1 MLPGFHSPPLHNDTV
16 NLGVFMFQALTI
28 LHVLVALAI
37 IGLVMIQRGR
47 GADAGAGFGGSSN
60 TFFGARGAATFLSKS
75 TAIAA
80 AVFFSTS
87 LALAYLSDQ
96 RDNKSGD
103 IMDVPG
109 APKTASDLPPAER
122 GAPGDVPQPAD
133 VPAGAP
139 TPAP

>member
-1 MLPGFHSPPLHNDTV
+1 MV
-16 NLGVFMFQALTI
+16 QALTV
-28 LHVLVALAI
+28 LHVLVALSI
-37 IGLVMIQRGR
+37 IGLVLIQRGR

-96 RDNKSGD
+96 RDNAGGD
-103 IMDVPG
+103 LMDLPAVQSPPQG
-109 APKTASDLPPAER
+109 ASDLPPVEK
-122 GAPGDVPQPAD
+122 GTAPVDVPQPAD
-133 VPAGAP
+133 VPAGDSAP
-139 TPAP
+139 AQ

>member
-1 MLPGFHSPPLHNDTV
+1 MV
-16 NLGVFMFQALTI
+16 QALTV

-80 AVFFSTS
+80 VVFFSTS
-87 LALAYLSDQ
+87 LTLAYLSDH
-96 RDNKSGD
+96 RDNKPAD
-103 IMDVPG
+103 IMDTPA
-109 APKTASDLPPAER
+109 APKTSSDLPP
-122 GAPGDVPQPAD
+122 VPQPAKAPSDLPQSAD
-133 VPAGAP
+133 VPPGAP
-139 TPAP
+139 APAK

>member
-1 MLPGFHSPPLHNDTV
+1 MV
-16 NLGVFMFQALTI
+16 QALTV

-80 AVFFSTS
+80 VVFFSTS
-87 LALAYLSDQ
+87 LTLAYLSDH
-96 RDNKSGD
+96 RDNKSAD
-103 IMDVPG
+103 IMDTPA
-109 APKTASDLPPAER
+109 APKTSSDLPPVQQPAK
-122 GAPGDVPQPAD
+122 APSDLPQSAD
-133 VPAGAP
+133 VPTGG
-139 TPAP
+139 PAPAK

>member
-1 MLPGFHSPPLHNDTV
+1 MV
-16 NLGVFMFQALTI
+16 QALTV

-60 TFFGARGAATFLSKS
+60 SFFGARGAATFLSKS

-87 LALAYLSDQ
+87 LTLAYLSDHSE
-96 RDNKSGD
+96 NKPAD
-103 IMDVPG
+103 IMDTPV
-109 APKTASDLPPAER
+109 APKSSTDLPPVQPGKAQSDLP
-122 GAPGDVPQPAD
+122 QSAD
-133 VPAGAP
+133 VPGGAP
-139 TPAP
+139 APAE

>member
-1 MLPGFHSPPLHNDTV
+1 MV
-16 NLGVFMFQALTI
+16 QALTI
-28 LHVLVALAI
+28 VHVLVALVI

-80 AVFFSTS
+80 ALFFSTS

-96 RDNKSGD
+96 KDNKPAD
-103 IMDVPG
+103 IMDAAE
-109 APKTASDLPPAER
+109 APKGPSDLPPADKSA
-122 GAPGDVPQPAD
+122 GPSDVPQPAD
-133 VPAGAP
+133 VPAGGP
-139 TPAP
+139 DPAN

>member
-1 MLPGFHSPPLHNDTV
+1 
-16 NLGVFMFQALTI
+16 LGVFMVQALTI

-96 RDNKSGD
+96 KDNKPVD
-103 IMDVPG
+103 IMDAPA
-109 APKTASDLPPAER
+109 APKASSDLPPA
-122 GAPGDVPQPAD
+122 GKVSAPSDMPQPAD

-139 TPAP
+139 APAK